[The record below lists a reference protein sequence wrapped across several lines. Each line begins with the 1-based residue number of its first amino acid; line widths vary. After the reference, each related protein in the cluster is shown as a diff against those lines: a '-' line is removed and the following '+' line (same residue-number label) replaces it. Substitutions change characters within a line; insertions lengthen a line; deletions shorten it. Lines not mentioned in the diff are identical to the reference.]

1 MSFGDL
7 ELHGRSDIFSLAL
20 IKVVQGRVQLP
31 ITDSTRPWDNF
42 MVHGVNNPSEAQIQ
56 SRRTNLRLNKNHKYL
71 EVMFLLGPY
80 YVNHS
85 GDPTRRGGRLAMTF
99 KVDLNTKVDGS

>member
-31 ITDSTRPWDNF
+31 ITDFYKALGQLHGPWCKQ
-42 MVHGVNNPSEAQIQ
+42 P
-56 SRRTNLRLNKNHKYL
+56 LR
-71 EVMFLLGPY
+71 GPDS
-80 YVNHS
+80 V
-85 GDPTRRGGRLAMTF
+85 
-99 KVDLNTKVDGS
+99 